1 VDSDDVGQ
9 RFRSKPDADS
19 DARRTGE
26 GISSIPLAVELHGRW
41 HVMTPSIELR
51 DGVCL

>member
-1 VDSDDVGQ
+1 MNRAIIGAIK
-9 RFRSKPDADS
+9 RA
-19 DARRTGE
+19 G
-26 GISSIPLAVELHGRW
+26 SIVAVEPHGRW